1 MELTDFP
8 VWYAFFAPAGTPAD
22 ITGKLEAE
30 TIAVLKDPE
39 LVKKLVAAGM
49 DVTSQPAQ
57 PFLETI
63 KGESASYAAIF
74 KRLNI
79 KAE

>member
-1 MELTDFP
+1 ME
-8 VWYAFFAPAGTPAD
+8 V
-22 ITGKLEAE
+22 I
-30 TIAVLKDPE
+30 VLDVAASGLPE